1 MSDLENIPS
10 PGPAP
15 LVAAPRPW
23 RNPWLYVTV
32 AALGLAGWQWQET
45 RQMVQEARQGVA
57 ERLAEHE
64 AADTQSRSEARTG
77 QVQLA
82 ALENKVGSLDGK
94 VNEFQAQ
101 AVALQGLYQDLAR
114 GRDDALLLE
123 VEQGLDLAALQ
134 LQVAGNVAGAV
145 LALQAADAKL
155 ARLDRPQ
162 YLPLRKALA
171 KDMDRLRAVPFVDV
185 PGVSLKL
192 ENVVAAC
199 DRWPLALDQRP
210 PLARPAV
217 VAPAE
222 SPWWARLGSSLWQ
235 ELQGLVRIQRF
246 DGAAPVLLAPE
257 QVFFLRE
264 NLKLRLLNARLALL
278 SRDPATFRNELKLA
292 QEALGRYF
300 DSRDP
305 GVVAAAASL
314 KLLAG
319 TAVGLELPSLNE
331 SLSALRAV
339 KNGKEKK

>member
-1 MSDLENIPS
+1 MSDLDNIPS
-10 PGPAP
+10 PGSAP
-15 LVAAPRPW
+15 QAAKPQPW

-32 AALGLAGWQWQET
+32 AALGVAGWQWQET
-45 RQMVQEARQGVA
+45 RQLVQEARQGVA

-64 AADTQSRSEARTG
+64 AADTLSRSEAKSG
-77 QVQLA
+77 QAQLA
-82 ALENKVGSLDGK
+82 ALESKVGSLDGK

-101 AVALQGLYQDLAR
+101 AAALQGLYQDLAR

-162 YLPLRKALA
+162 YLPLRKALS
-171 KDMDRLRAVPFVDV
+171 KDIDRLRAVPFVDV

-210 PLARPAV
+210 PAPPPA
-217 VAPAE
+217 AEALPA
-222 SPWWARLGSSLWQ
+222 PWWERLGSGLWR
-235 ELQGLVRIQRF
+235 ELQGLIRIQRF

-292 QEALGRYF
+292 QDTLARYF
-300 DSRDP
+300 DGRDA
-305 GVVAAAASL
+305 GVASAAASL
-314 KLLAG
+314 KLLSG
-319 TAVGLELPSLNE
+319 TAQGLELPSLNE
-331 SLSALRAV
+331 SQSALRAV
-339 KNGKEKK
+339 KSGKEKK